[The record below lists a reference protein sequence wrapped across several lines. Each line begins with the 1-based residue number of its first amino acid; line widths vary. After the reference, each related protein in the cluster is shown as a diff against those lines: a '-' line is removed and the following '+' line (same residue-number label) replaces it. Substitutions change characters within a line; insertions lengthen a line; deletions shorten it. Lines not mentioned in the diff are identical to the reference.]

1 MYTAERLVVVRISN
15 ILLCNVYLPCTG
27 TVDRELICEDLIAQV
42 SAWMARFPNCGW
54 VLAGDFNSDL
64 SDNSPASRLLNKFL
78 LDNNLARCDVL
89 LPCQPDYTFVN
100 EVQGQ
105 YSKLDYVTFC
115 DLKATSFTVYDSVTN
130 LSDHLPLIAVFECP
144 ISSSIDRCD
153 KQPMVKRLRWDHAD
167 IPGYYHSTGLYLQS
181 ILADLSQ
188 FESGSCSDDS
198 RGVSQFIENVYESIV
213 FALQSSASKYVP
225 SHHVNFYKFWW
236 SQELPCLKE
245 RAIIS
250 DNLWKNAGRPRSGPL
265 ASRRSSDKRAYKSA
279 IRKQE
284 SDSVGRY
291 TNELNDALLLKRGN
305 EFWKCWNS
313 KFSSGAG
320 QCKQVDGCT
329 DHQQIAD
336 NFE

>member
-1 MYTAERLVVVRISN
+1 MMASNLSNDVTTQRSLTLMSYNLHGLNQGRSTVMDFRNCVDIFMLQEHWQTPDNMSRFGYFFPDFCAFGISALEKRVQVSPLIGRPYGGVVTLIRNEQLLSECECLYTAERLVVVRISN

-42 SAWMARFPNCGW
+42 SAWMARFPSCGW

-213 FALQSSASKYVP
+213 FA
-225 SHHVNFYKFWW
+225 YKAVH
-236 SQELPCLKE
+236 PNMC
-245 RAIIS
+245 
-250 DNLWKNAGRPRSGPL
+250 P
-265 ASRRSSDKRAYKSA
+265 
-279 IRKQE
+279 
-284 SDSVGRY
+284 V
-291 TNELNDALLLKRGN
+291 T
-305 EFWKCWNS
+305 
-313 KFSSGAG
+313 
-320 QCKQVDGCT
+320 T
-329 DHQQIAD
+329 
-336 NFE
+336 